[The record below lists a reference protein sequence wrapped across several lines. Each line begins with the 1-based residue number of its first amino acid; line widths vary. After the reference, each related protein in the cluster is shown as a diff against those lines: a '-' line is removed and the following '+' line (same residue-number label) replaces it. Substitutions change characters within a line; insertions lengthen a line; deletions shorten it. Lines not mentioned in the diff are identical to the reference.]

1 MTQKKNKL
9 ILVLEGNIGAGK
21 STFLDVLR
29 RNLDIDV
36 IFEPTNKW
44 QNIGASGNLL
54 DLFYSD
60 TPRWAYTFQSYA
72 FISRVQTQQEHEE
85 RSTSDKVHV
94 IERSV
99 YCDRY
104 CFAKNCFESG
114 LMSELEWQ
122 IYKEWFGWLV
132 EKYTT
137 RPSGFVYLK
146 ASPEICYQRLTKRNR
161 SEETEIPLA
170 YLQALHQRHEDWLV
184 EKKDVIEVLKNV
196 PVLTLD
202 CNKDFEADFEQQ
214 QKHIQ
219 AVQDF
224 IEKIGTVVPATVT
237 TFEAQENK
245 EKNQQAKEQA
255 SCEK

>member
-1 MTQKKNKL
+1 MTPPKKKH

-21 STFLDVLR
+21 STFLDILR

-36 IFEPTNKW
+36 IFEPTDKW
-44 QNIGASGNLL
+44 QQVGASGNLL
-54 DLFYSD
+54 NLFYSD

-72 FISRVQTQQEHEE
+72 FISRVQAQQEHEE
-85 RSTSDKVHV
+85 RATDDKVHV

-104 CFAKNCFESG
+104 CFAKNCFEAG

-137 RPSGFVYLK
+137 RPSGFVYLQ
-146 ASPEICYQRLTKRNR
+146 ATPETCYQRLTKRNR
-161 SEETEIPLA
+161 SEESEIPLA
-170 YLQALHQRHEDWLV
+170 YLQALHQRHQDWLID
-184 EKKDVIEVLKNV
+184 KKDVIDVLKNV

-202 CNKDFEADFEQQ
+202 CNQDFELDLEEQA
-214 QKHIQ
+214 KHIQ
-219 AVQDF
+219 AVKDF
-224 IEKIGTVVPATVT
+224 IENIGAITPAKIT
-237 TFEAQENK
+237 TFETENK
-245 EKNQQAKEQA
+245 KQVNSGA
-255 SCEK
+255 CEGSV